1 MKTLKLYKKK
11 VEYLFIWN
19 IYKKKVKLSKNI
31 FFSAIFFVIE
41 ISNSESELFK
51 YESQMNYNFLID
63 SKTKNIFTNLFL

>member
-11 VEYLFIWN
+11 VEYLFVWN

-63 SKTKNIFTNLFL
+63 SKTKNIFTILFL

>member
-11 VEYLFIWN
+11 VKYLFIWN

-63 SKTKNIFTNLFL
+63 SKTKNIFTILFL

>member
-63 SKTKNIFTNLFL
+63 SKTKNIFTILFL